1 MLLNTVFLLNNIQY
15 IYSKNGTLLQQC
27 SILYKFKCYIQVD
40 YFIPAF
46 ALIAAGTAS
55 L

>member
-1 MLLNTVFLLNNIQY
+1 MEHCYNNVPF
-15 IYSKNGTLLQQC
+15 
-27 SILYKFKCYIQVD
+27 LYKFKCYIQVD